1 MTEKLTELFGKAKD
15 ENQKIIGNYIIWQLS
30 TMKNR
35 EIAETTAEE
44 FVKGVFKL
52 DDIFKTVI
60 SEAKKRASNNCAVM
74 PSTEV
79 FAIVRKAIS
88 IDGVVS
94 PQETVGF
101 NPFSEQTGISAPA
114 EKIPASVDF
123 DSLWD

>member
-44 FVKGVFKL
+44 FIKGVFKL
-52 DDIFKTVI
+52 DDILKTVT
-60 SEAKKRASNNCAVM
+60 SEARKRAHNNCAVM
-74 PSTEV
+74 SDSEV

-94 PQETVGF
+94 PEETVGF
-101 NPFSEQTGISAPA
+101 NPFSEQTEIAAPA